1 MSITLTSFGSA
12 GPFSGWNR
20 TVRDV
25 RGIAV
30 RCFRRIRRR
39 LERSERCNLG
49 GIIRCIFLTSHLR
62 NWHIHSLSFTGADPP
77 SGAFPMVFEPRER
90 RVRCECVTYGATR
103 HEAGRPRSPPNV
115 PIDSVIRVMQI
126 KSIVRRHPRG
136 GATSPARGVQP
147 PSRSY
152 DDVEPDTDVVLKV
165 FKFNISPRCK
175 RRRRESNPQA
185 RTHTKPRI
193 VQSNSL
199 HMNSR
204 LHLRPHSGTTP
215 RRHSRKLHG
224 KINVKRPSYYSYSS
238 GGGYSG

>member
-1 MSITLTSFGSA
+1 M
-12 GPFSGWNR
+12 
-20 TVRDV
+20 RDV

-39 LERSERCNLG
+39 LERSERYNLG

-90 RVRCECVTYGATR
+90 RVRCECVTYGATT
-103 HEAGRPRSPPNV
+103 HEAGRSPPRCAYRFGHSSDAN
-115 PIDSVIRVMQI
+115 QF
-126 KSIVRRHPRG
+126 VRRRPRG

-193 VQSNSL
+193 VQSNSRRGFICARTRG
-199 HMNSR
+199 R
-204 LHLRPHSGTTP
+204 L

-238 GGGYSG
+238 GGGYGG

>member
-1 MSITLTSFGSA
+1 M
-12 GPFSGWNR
+12 
-20 TVRDV
+20 RDV

-30 RCFRRIRRR
+30 RCFRRRRRR
-39 LERSERCNLG
+39 LERSERYNLG
-49 GIIRCIFLTSHLR
+49 GIIRCIFLTTQRRLTH
-62 NWHIHSLSFTGADPP
+62 SFTVIHWSRPSLRRVSEWCLNHG
-77 SGAFPMVFEPRER
+77 SGAFGVSAFG
-90 RVRCECVTYGATR
+90 GATT

-175 RRRRESNPQA
+175 RRQRESNPQA
-185 RTHTKPRI
+185 RT
-193 VQSNSL
+193 Q
-199 HMNSR
+199 
-204 LHLRPHSGTTP
+204 
-215 RRHSRKLHG
+215 
-224 KINVKRPSYYSYSS
+224 KR
-238 GGGYSG
+238 GLG

>member
-25 RGIAV
+25 LGIAV

-39 LERSERCNLG
+39 LERSERYNLG

-62 NWHIHSLSFTGADPP
+62 NWHIHSQSFTGADPP

-90 RVRCECVTYGATR
+90 RVRCECVTYGATT

-126 KSIVRRHPRG
+126 NCAS
-136 GATSPARGVQP
+136 TSPRWRDIPGAGSAAALAFIRRCRARYRRSSQSFQVQYL
-147 PSRSY
+147 S
-152 DDVEPDTDVVLKV
+152 K
-165 FKFNISPRCK
+165 
-175 RRRRESNPQA
+175 
-185 RTHTKPRI
+185 
-193 VQSNSL
+193 
-199 HMNSR
+199 M
-204 LHLRPHSGTTP
+204 
-215 RRHSRKLHG
+215 
-224 KINVKRPSYYSYSS
+224 
-238 GGGYSG
+238 

>member
-1 MSITLTSFGSA
+1 MQPRRDHQMHFFNITSQKLA
-12 GPFSGWNR
+12 
-20 TVRDV
+20 
-25 RGIAV
+25 
-30 RCFRRIRRR
+30 
-39 LERSERCNLG
+39 
-49 GIIRCIFLTSHLR
+49 H
-62 NWHIHSLSFTGADPP
+62 SFTVIHWSRPSLRRVSEWRLNHG
-77 SGAFPMVFEPRER
+77 SGAFGVSALRW
-90 RVRCECVTYGATR
+90 CSYT

-185 RTHTKPRI
+185 RT
-193 VQSNSL
+193 Q
-199 HMNSR
+199 
-204 LHLRPHSGTTP
+204 
-215 RRHSRKLHG
+215 
-224 KINVKRPSYYSYSS
+224 KR
-238 GGGYSG
+238 GLG

>member
-1 MSITLTSFGSA
+1 M
-12 GPFSGWNR
+12 
-20 TVRDV
+20 RDV

-39 LERSERCNLG
+39 LERSERYNLG

-77 SGAFPMVFEPRER
+77 SGAFPMVFEPHGSGAFGVSALLTVR
-90 RVRCECVTYGATR
+90 RRTKLAVHDRR
-103 HEAGRPRSPPNV
+103 LDV

-185 RTHTKPRI
+185 RT
-193 VQSNSL
+193 Q
-199 HMNSR
+199 
-204 LHLRPHSGTTP
+204 
-215 RRHSRKLHG
+215 
-224 KINVKRPSYYSYSS
+224 KR
-238 GGGYSG
+238 GLG

>member
-1 MSITLTSFGSA
+1 
-12 GPFSGWNR
+12 
-20 TVRDV
+20 VRDV

-90 RVRCECVTYGATR
+90 RVRCECVTYGATT

-238 GGGYSG
+238 GGGYGG

>member
-1 MSITLTSFGSA
+1 M
-12 GPFSGWNR
+12 
-20 TVRDV
+20 RDV

-90 RVRCECVTYGATR
+90 RVRCECVTYGATT
-103 HEAGRPRSPPNV
+103 HEAGRPRSPPRCAYRFGHSSDANQFV
-115 PIDSVIRVMQI
+115 C
-126 KSIVRRHPRG
+126 RRPRG

-193 VQSNSL
+193 VQSNSQHFL
-199 HMNSR
+199 R
-204 LHLRPHSGTTP
+204 LHLRPHSGTTL

-224 KINVKRPSYYSYSS
+224 K
-238 GGGYSG
+238 

>member
-1 MSITLTSFGSA
+1 MIEKRIEFPTVFRFFATSFFGDLHRLKTFENFVHLWLAHIMKASLTSFGSA

-39 LERSERCNLG
+39 LERSERYNLG

-90 RVRCECVTYGATR
+90 RVRCECVTYGATT

-126 KSIVRRHPRG
+126 NCAS
-136 GATSPARGVQP
+136 TSPRWRDIPGAGSAAALAFIRRCRARYRRSSQSFQVQYL
-147 PSRSY
+147 S
-152 DDVEPDTDVVLKV
+152 K
-165 FKFNISPRCK
+165 
-175 RRRRESNPQA
+175 
-185 RTHTKPRI
+185 
-193 VQSNSL
+193 
-199 HMNSR
+199 M
-204 LHLRPHSGTTP
+204 
-215 RRHSRKLHG
+215 
-224 KINVKRPSYYSYSS
+224 
-238 GGGYSG
+238 

>member
-1 MSITLTSFGSA
+1 M
-12 GPFSGWNR
+12 
-20 TVRDV
+20 RDV

-30 RCFRRIRRR
+30 RCFRRRRRR
-39 LERSERCNLG
+39 LERSERYNLG

-90 RVRCECVTYGATR
+90 RVRCECVTYGATT

-238 GGGYSG
+238 GGGYGG